1 MNTNEATI
9 RAIGSDL
16 QNDDKVHEGE
26 IPHPQFA
33 RSEAARLH
41 AYGTKEA
48 LEVDEVPLPTIG
60 AGQVLVRVSAA
71 GINGLDW
78 KIRDGLLKDV
88 FPLDLPAVLGFELS
102 GVVVEA
108 GKNTSRLKIGDRV
121 IGPLDAIGAYAD
133 FVAVDEAKLC
143 ITPDGLTDIEAAALP
158 VAALTAWQA
167 LEAGGLRSGQKVLIQ
182 GAAGAV
188 GGFAVQFAKAAG
200 ATVLAT
206 ASASSGDYVLGLGV
220 NEVIDYKTERFED
233 RAKEIDLI
241 LDLIGG
247 DSLDRSWNVL
257 APDGVIVSTTQP
269 DLAARVPAGRRG
281 LGIMMHSDPG
291 RLRQIADDVAAGT
304 LKSRIAET
312 VDFSELS
319 DAIERNKTGHAP
331 GKTVV
336 NFVR

>member
-9 RAIGSDL
+9 PAVGSDL
-16 QNDDKVHEGE
+16 QNDLKVHEGE
-26 IPHPQFA
+26 IRHPLPA
-33 RSEAARLH
+33 SSEAARLH
-41 AYGTKEA
+41 AYGGKEV
-48 LEVDEVPLPTIG
+48 LKVDEVPLPMIG
-60 AGQVLVRVSAA
+60 ADQVLVRVSAA

-88 FPLDLPAVLGFELS
+88 FPLNLPAVLGFELS
-102 GVVVEA
+102 GVVVKA
-108 GKNTSRLKIGDRV
+108 GKNTSRLKVGDRV
-121 IGPLDAIGAYAD
+121 IGPFDAIGAYAD
-133 FVAVDEAKLC
+133 FVAIDETKLC
-143 ITPDGLTDIEAAALP
+143 ATPDGLTDIEAAALP
-158 VAALTAWQA
+158 VASLTAWQA

-206 ASASSGDYVLGLGV
+206 ASTSSGDYVLGLGAD
-220 NEVIDYKTERFED
+220 EAIDYKTERFED
-233 RAKEIDLI
+233 RAVEIDLV
-241 LDLIGG
+241 LDLVGG
-247 DSLDRSWNVL
+247 DTLDRSWNVL

-281 LGIMMHSDPG
+281 LGIMMDSDAE
-291 RLRQIADDVAAGT
+291 RLRKIADDVAAGT
-304 LKSRIAET
+304 LKSRIAE
-312 VDFSELS
+312 VVEFSELS